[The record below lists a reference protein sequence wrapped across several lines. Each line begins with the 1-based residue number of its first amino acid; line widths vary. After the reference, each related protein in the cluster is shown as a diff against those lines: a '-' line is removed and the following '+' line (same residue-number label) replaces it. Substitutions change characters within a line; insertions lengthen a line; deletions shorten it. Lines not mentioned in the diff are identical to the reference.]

1 MANNKIASLR
11 ISKGINQ
18 SELARKAEISRS
30 YLIAVEKGTS
40 VPTVEVGSRIANAL
54 GVTLDDIFLPRA
66 SDMNDSTE

>member
-54 GVTLDDIFLPRA
+54 GVTLDDIFLPRS
-66 SDMNDSTE
+66 SDMNDSAE

>member
-66 SDMNDSTE
+66 YDMNDGAE

>member
-54 GVTLDDIFLPRA
+54 GATLDDIFLPRA
-66 SDMNDSTE
+66 SDMDDSAE

>member
-54 GVTLDDIFLPRA
+54 GVTLDDIFLPRV
-66 SDMNDSTE
+66 SDMDDSAE

>member
-66 SDMNDSTE
+66 SDMNDSAE

>member
-66 SDMNDSTE
+66 SDMNDGAE

>member
-54 GVTLDDIFLPRA
+54 GVTLDDIFLPRV
-66 SDMNDSTE
+66 SDMNDSAE

>member
-54 GVTLDDIFLPRA
+54 GVTLDDIFLPSA

>member
-54 GVTLDDIFLPRA
+54 GVTLDDIFLPRS
-66 SDMNDSTE
+66 SDMNDTAE

>member
-54 GVTLDDIFLPRA
+54 GVTLDDIFFAKSVRH
-66 SDMNDSTE
+66 ERQH